1 MTDAT
6 PERLAE
12 VPLPKA
18 WRLMNHG
25 PTVLVT
31 AVQDGFRNVM
41 ACAWAMPV
49 DFDPPKIAVVIDGGT
64 HTRGM
69 IAATGRFGIT
79 VPCGRIAA
87 LTNAVGNVS
96 GRDGDKFARW
106 NIATFDCPPDMP
118 PRLAGGIAWL
128 DCNVLADLGHDLI
141 LGVATAAWADPAV
154 YRDGRWRDVGEGL
167 RTIHHVAAGQFFV
180 AGKLLD
186 STEQEITP

>member
-1 MTDAT
+1 MTLTD
-6 PERLAE
+6 PGRLTE

-41 ACAWAMPV
+41 AVAWAMPV
-49 DFDPPKIAVVIDGGT
+49 DFDPAKVVVVIDAAT

-69 IAATGRFGIT
+69 IRATGRFGIT
-79 VPCGRIAA
+79 VPPVALAG

-96 GRDGDKFARW
+96 GRDGDKFARFG
-106 NIATFDCPPDMP
+106 IAAHDGPPDMP

-128 DCNVLADLGHDLI
+128 DCRVMQDLGHDLI
-141 LGVATAAWADPAV
+141 LGVATGAWVDPAAFA
-154 YRDGRWRDVGEGL
+154 RGRWIDGGENT
-167 RTIHHVAAGQFFV
+167 RTIHHMAAGQFFV
-180 AGKLLD
+180 AGPILD
-186 STEQEITP
+186 STKEQPE